1 MTQLSRFGKITK
13 LDVRSIRLKQVTRF
27 YMKGS
32 ALAGT
37 LRGGPLGLETEIA
50 VESDEPPEKIRHLI
64 KMGEQT
70 CFTLQ
75 SLIHPV
81 PVKTRAT
88 LNGHPL
94 DLESDESSASGRE

>member
-1 MTQLSRFGKITK
+1 
-13 LDVRSIRLKQVTRF
+13 
-27 YMKGS
+27 MKGS

-37 LRGGPLGLETEIA
+37 MRGGALGLQTH
-50 VESDEPPEKIRHLI
+50 VEVQSDEPPERIRQMI

-81 PVKTRAT
+81 PTETSVK
-88 LNGHPL
+88 LNGEDLAL
-94 DLESDESSASGRE
+94 DPSA

>member
-1 MTQLSRFGKITK
+1 MLTQLSRFGKITK
-13 LDVRSIRLKQVTRF
+13 LDIRSIRLKQITRF
-27 YMKGS
+27 FMKGS

-37 LRGGPLGLETEIA
+37 LRGGSLGLETQIE
-50 VESDEPPEKIRHLI
+50 VESAEPPDKIRHLI

-81 PVKTRAT
+81 PVKTSVT
-88 LNGHPL
+88 LNGAPL
-94 DLESDESSASGRE
+94 TLR